1 MHGSDTGSYD
11 EEGNMAEKKFS
22 ETFDKYDS
30 DGDGYWTW
38 GDCWRYALC
47 DSPFYTTITRLLF
60 TSSIPEVSHQVV

>member
-11 EEGNMAEKKFS
+11 EAGNMGVERFN

-38 GDCWRYALC
+38 GDCWR
-47 DSPFYTTITRLLF
+47 
-60 TSSIPEVSHQVV
+60 